1 MAGEKA
7 EPVGVDEHRE
17 ELTKEE
23 LLRLAWEAL
32 ARSREHGK
40 RFLEILERLEKRTR

>member
-1 MAGEKA
+1 MASETA
-7 EPVGVDEHRE
+7 EPVGLDDHRE

-23 LLRLAWEAL
+23 LLRLAREAL
-32 ARSREHGK
+32 ARSREHRT

>member
-7 EPVGVDEHRE
+7 EPVGIDEPRE

>member
-1 MAGEKA
+1 MASETA
-7 EPVGVDEHRE
+7 EPVGLDDHRE

-32 ARSREHGK
+32 ARSREHRT
-40 RFLEILERLEKRTR
+40 RFLEILKRLEKRAR

>member
-1 MAGEKA
+1 MACERA
-7 EPVGVDEHRE
+7 EPVGIEPRE

-32 ARSREHGK
+32 ARSREHRK